1 MVAKLFQTTIPVN
14 DPPTSPRNDSD
25 RKKCNLIHDVNEI
38 RARNRR
44 LPTPEKAA
52 ILELSDSFEKRR
64 LGKHQQM
71 LHDISQRCREQ
82 EVADLS
88 KNLSIKC
95 QQKQQKPLRNNI
107 SFYNT
112 ASMTPRMSS
121 STKPKAVTNQIDIQ
135 NHMSIRP
142 SYDKA
147 TSHFPARKIIKN
159 QKKNEVSSTMSS
171 ASLKFNKCKSDS
183 SISAF
188 FRARTEKFLNVDKVN
203 NYLNVKTDYLNK
215 RNNFATNHKQP
226 RMFDNP
232 EEMENYYFPRKR
244 QIDEKSF
251 LPQIPL
257 EQNSYQEKVCAYL
270 DGLRHHKER
279 STSGK
284 SGNSYYRI
292 KSDSGI
298 YMMNGPRDRH
308 FSPMDPISTRIG
320 SSTLVTNRDKYTV
333 TQTSV
338 TSFL

>member
-14 DPPTSPRNDSD
+14 DPPSSPRNDSD

-95 QQKQQKPLRNNI
+95 QQKQQRPLRNDI

-112 ASMTPRMSS
+112 ASMTPRTSNS
-121 STKPKAVTNQIDIQ
+121 IKPKAVTNHIDIQ

-159 QKKNEVSSTMSS
+159 QKKNDVSNTLSS

-188 FRARTEKFLNVDKVN
+188 FRARPEKFLNVDKVN
-203 NYLNVKTDYLNK
+203 DYRNVKPDYSNK
-215 RNNFATNHKQP
+215 KTKDQRP
-226 RMFDNP
+226 SRMFDNL

-244 QIDEKSF
+244 QVDGKPF

-257 EQNSYQEKVCAYL
+257 EQNSYQEKVSAYL
-270 DGLRHHKER
+270 DGLRHNKER